1 MARYKNA
8 LRGHFIAED
17 TDGTFETPP
26 TEWLELAKWIQTVE
40 ADNNEETEDLAF
52 YDGDGTP
59 ETEVISVAI
68 GNTFTGFY
76 DSSDPAQ
83 ALVAEKEFETGSER
97 KIWYRRVS
105 ADGEREWVG
114 RATLSGIVIGG
125 GDASAY
131 ETFECN
137 VRWDRKPEMTPPETT
152 PPEA

>member
-17 TDGTFETPP
+17 ADGTFATPP
-26 TEWLELAKWIQTVE
+26 TKWLELAKWIQTVE

-59 ETEVISVAI
+59 ETDIISVAI
-68 GNTFTGFY
+68 GNTFSGFY
-76 DSSDPAQ
+76 DHDDPAQ
-83 ALVAEKEFETGSER
+83 ALVAGKEFETGEAR
-97 KIWYRRVS
+97 KVWYKRVS
-105 ADGEREWVG
+105 ADGEREWAG
-114 RATLSGIVIGG
+114 RATLSEIVIGG

-137 VRWDRKPEMTPPETT
+137 LRWDSKPTMTPAL
-152 PPEA
+152 PEA